1 MKNMITVITTYVY
14 IILKMRRL
22 YSVKN
27 TSEWYLQTKLSIFYC
42 HVLSI
47 LKQIKWNQKRI
58 MQIQRVTT
66 QLNLTDAALCILYF
80 HISNNGTNSFSSIL
94 RNSLAIS
101 ALFLSA
107 FIAILWQALRIS
119 KLGNGSKLEHYLQ
132 IWWKLREDSI
142 LLIQSPTAEISTPV
156 LSQSVCVSH

>member
-22 YSVKN
+22 YFVKN

-66 QLNLTDAALCILYF
+66 QLNLADAALCILYF
-80 HISNNGTNSFSSIL
+80 RIWNTDIFSIL
-94 RNSLAIS
+94 RNAFSIS
-101 ALFLSA
+101 VLFLSA
-107 FIAILWQALRIS
+107 FVAILWKALRIS

-132 IWWKLREDSI
+132 IWWRLKEDRI
-142 LLIQSPTAEISTPV
+142 LLIQRPTAEISMPV
-156 LSQSVCVSH
+156 LSQSVWVSH

>member
-22 YSVKN
+22 YFVKN

-66 QLNLTDAALCILYF
+66 QLNLADAALCILYF
-80 HISNNGTNSFSSIL
+80 RIWNTDIFSIL
-94 RNSLAIS
+94 RNAFSIS
-101 ALFLSA
+101 VLFLSA
-107 FIAILWQALRIS
+107 FVAILWKALRIS

-132 IWWKLREDSI
+132 IWWRLKEDRI
-142 LLIQSPTAEISTPV
+142 LLIRRPTAEISMPV
-156 LSQSVCVSH
+156 LSQSVWVSH

>member
-66 QLNLTDAALCILYF
+66 QLNLADAALCILYF
-80 HISNNGTNSFSSIL
+80 RIWNTDIFSVL
-94 RNSLAIS
+94 RNAFPIS
-101 ALFLSA
+101 VLFLSA
-107 FIAILWQALRIS
+107 FIAILWKALRIS

-132 IWWKLREDSI
+132 IWWRLKEDRI
-142 LLIQSPTAEISTPV
+142 LLIRRPTAEISMPV
-156 LSQSVCVSH
+156 LSQSVWVSH

>member
-22 YSVKN
+22 YFVKK

-66 QLNLTDAALCILYF
+66 QLNLADAALCILYF
-80 HISNNGTNSFSSIL
+80 RIWNTDIFSIL
-94 RNSLAIS
+94 RNAFSIS
-101 ALFLSA
+101 VLFLSA
-107 FIAILWQALRIS
+107 FVAILWKALRIS

-132 IWWKLREDSI
+132 IWWRLKEDRI
-142 LLIQSPTAEISTPV
+142 LLIQRPTAEISMPV
-156 LSQSVCVSH
+156 LSQSVWVSH